1 VLECLTGDF
10 RELLKQFEGGV
21 CPLCGV
27 LIALFHLSSGA
38 PAKKQRKA
46 MQPCAVLHSFAWW
59 LSHTLIGNS
68 L

>member
-27 LIALFHLSSGA
+27 LKRRESQEIEQLRANRGSVPMLCGA
-38 PAKKQRKA
+38 RISI
-46 MQPCAVLHSFAWW
+46 L
-59 LSHTLIGNS
+59 L
-68 L
+68 